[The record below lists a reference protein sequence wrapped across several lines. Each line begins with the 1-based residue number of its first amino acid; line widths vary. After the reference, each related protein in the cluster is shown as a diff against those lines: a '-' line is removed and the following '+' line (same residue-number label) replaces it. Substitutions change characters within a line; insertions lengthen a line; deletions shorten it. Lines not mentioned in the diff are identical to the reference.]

1 MQCAFRAEKILMNIS
16 QKFKTVKKP
25 KVVSN
30 LTIFFP
36 WADTWRY
43 DGLYFCGIIDQTM
56 ILRCGGVYK
65 QKYSYKKQLI
75 YPYN

>member
-1 MQCAFRAEKILMNIS
+1 MQCAFGAEKILMNIS

-36 WADTWRY
+36 WADT
-43 DGLYFCGIIDQTM
+43 
-56 ILRCGGVYK
+56 
-65 QKYSYKKQLI
+65 
-75 YPYN
+75 